1 MAKDVNMDGAQKAK
15 VLREVSAHAINGL
28 EAFFRSMKAND
39 SAASRVYA
47 TLLLTAAEQ
56 FRAMLLLLDS
66 GAGTHAAGPVRS
78 MLEGLAD
85 MILLSKDATYA
96 DQMAFDN
103 AKADAALFERYL
115 ESLGEAEG
123 AEAMVAS
130 VKSMLAE
137 ASKTREELQ
146 AKGYKRQ
153 TREQKFE
160 LADVDD
166 LYISYG
172 VLCAFVHPN
181 ITALTARHI
190 GEEPTFAYLR
200 SANPE
205 VIAMVNSIG
214 LRVLTA
220 SVELLPSF
228 TDVPKDAVAKLINE
242 IHVPHFEAMGLG

>member
-1 MAKDVNMDGAQKAK
+1 MAKGINMEGAEKAR
-15 VLREVSAHAINGL
+15 VLRAVSEHAINGL
-28 EAFFRSMKAND
+28 EAFFRNMKVNE
-39 SAASRVYA
+39 SAAARVSA
-47 TLLLTAAEQ
+47 SLLLTTAEQ
-56 FRAMLLLLDS
+56 FRAMLLLLDG

-103 AKADAALFERYL
+103 AKADAVMFERYL
-115 ESLGEAEG
+115 ESLGEAED

-137 ASKTREELQ
+137 ASKTREALK

-160 LADVDD
+160 LSDVND
-166 LYISYG
+166 LYVSYG
-172 VLCAFVHPN
+172 ILCAFVHSN

-228 TDVPKDAVAKLINE
+228 TDVPEDAVANLINE

>member
-1 MAKDVNMDGAQKAK
+1 MAKGVNMDGAKAK
-15 VLREVSAHAINGL
+15 VLREVSEHAINGL
-28 EAFFRSMKAND
+28 ETFFRSMKVRE
-39 SAASRVYA
+39 SAASRVSA
-47 TLLLTAAEQ
+47 TLLLTTAEQ
-56 FRAMLLLLDS
+56 FRAMLLLLDG

-85 MILLSKDATYA
+85 MILLSKDAAYA

-103 AKADAALFERYL
+103 AKADAAMFERYL
-115 ESLGEAEG
+115 ESLGEAED
-123 AEAMVAS
+123 AETIVAS

-137 ASKTREELQ
+137 ASKTRDALK

-160 LADVDD
+160 LSDIND
-166 LYISYG
+166 LYVSYG
-172 VLCAFVHPN
+172 MLCAFVHPN

-190 GEEPTFAYLR
+190 GGEPTFAYLR
-200 SANPE
+200 PTDPE
-205 VIAMVNSIG
+205 VVAMVNSIG

-228 TDVPKDAVAKLINE
+228 TDVPKDAVAKLVNDV
-242 IHVPHFEAMGLG
+242 HGPHFAAMGLG

>member
-1 MAKDVNMDGAQKAK
+1 MAKGVNMDGAQKAK
-15 VLREVSAHAINGL
+15 LLREVSAHAIKGL
-28 EAFFRSMKAND
+28 ETFFRSMKVNE
-39 SAASRVYA
+39 SAESRVYA
-47 TLLLTAAEQ
+47 TLLLTTAEQ
-56 FRAMLLLLDS
+56 FRAMLLLLDG

-103 AKADAALFERYL
+103 AKADVAMFERYL
-115 ESLGEAEG
+115 ESLGAEG
-123 AEAMVAS
+123 TEAMVAS

-137 ASKTREELQ
+137 ASKTRDELK

-160 LADVDD
+160 LSDVDD
-166 LYISYG
+166 LYVSYG
-172 VLCAFVHPN
+172 ILCAFVHPN
-181 ITALTARHI
+181 ITALIARHI

-200 SANPE
+200 PANPE

-228 TDVPKDAVAKLINE
+228 TDVPEDAVAKLINE